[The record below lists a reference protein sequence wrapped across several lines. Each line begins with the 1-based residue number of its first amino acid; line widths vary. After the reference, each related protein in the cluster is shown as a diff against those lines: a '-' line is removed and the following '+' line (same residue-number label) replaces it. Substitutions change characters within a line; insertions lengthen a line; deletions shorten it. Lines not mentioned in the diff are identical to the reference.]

1 MAHAPTTHFRK
12 SLVGRLVQLACA
24 TAAVATAGPLHAQ
37 QLIAPDAPVAGV
49 SQSYLQA
56 AFIQWLVQY
65 PEETNP
71 FITGTNL
78 QAGDQGDYFFL
89 PGSPSEDP
97 VFRSVTVR
105 QDQVLLLD
113 LQIAASVIF
122 PGSGLTEADI
132 RQEASDVIGVASN
145 LSVTVN
151 GAPALMPAGY
161 TSLDEFRLTSPL
173 FPLALMEGSIF
184 GAPAGIYP
192 AVTDGFQIALAGLP
206 AGNHT
211 VRFTSFI
218 DSSVFGF
225 TAAQDI
231 TYNITS
237 VVPEVGTWAMMSLG
251 LLAIAGFAQRR
262 RAGSTRTDAI

>member
-1 MAHAPTTHFRK
+1 MTTSLNRPQRK
-12 SLVGRLVQLACA
+12 SAVSRIVQLACA
-24 TAAVATAGPLHAQ
+24 AAVVATAGPLHAQ
-37 QLIAPDAPVAGV
+37 QLIAPNVAVAGV
-49 SQSYLQA
+49 SQNYLQA

-65 PEETNP
+65 PVETNP
-71 FITGTNL
+71 FFDPTGSFL

-89 PGSPSEDP
+89 PGSVSQDP
-97 VFRSVTVR
+97 VFRNVTVR
-105 QDQVLLLD
+105 SDQVLLLD
-113 LQIAASVIF
+113 LQIATSAIPF
-122 PGSGLTEADI
+122 SGLREAEI
-132 RQEASDVIGVASN
+132 RQDASDVIGVASN
-145 LSVTVN
+145 LTVTVN

-192 AVTDGFQIALAGLP
+192 AVTDGFQIALEGLP
-206 AGNHT
+206 VGQHV

-225 TAAQDI
+225 TVAQDI

-237 VVPEVGTWAMMSLG
+237 VVPEASTWAMMSLG
-251 LLAIAGFAQRR
+251 LAGMGLIGARRR
-262 RAGSTRTDAI
+262 RA